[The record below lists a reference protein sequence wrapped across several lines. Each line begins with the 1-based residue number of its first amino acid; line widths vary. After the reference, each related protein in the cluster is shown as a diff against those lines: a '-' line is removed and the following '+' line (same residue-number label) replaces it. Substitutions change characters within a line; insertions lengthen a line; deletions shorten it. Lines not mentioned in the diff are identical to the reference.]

1 MPKSAISLAR
11 ELLGRDKSSLEV
23 LEIHQFRDNA
33 EAHDDE
39 AMDRLHANFESTFE
53 RVQSEL
59 SASFGEPIRTGNDH
73 DEDIPLGGVN
83 LFAVWSVEAQLLYL
97 AFAHE
102 DRELPILL
110 MMGTVLR

>member
-1 MPKSAISLAR
+1 MPKSATNLAH
-11 ELLGRDKSSLEV
+11 ELLGQDNVSLED
-23 LEIHQFRDNA
+23 LEIHQFRDNV

-39 AMDRLHANFESTFE
+39 AMGRLYADFESKFE
-53 RVQSEL
+53 RAQSEL
-59 SASFGEPIRTGNDH
+59 SASFGEPIRTGNEH

-83 LFAVWSVEAQLLYL
+83 RFAVWSVETKLLYL